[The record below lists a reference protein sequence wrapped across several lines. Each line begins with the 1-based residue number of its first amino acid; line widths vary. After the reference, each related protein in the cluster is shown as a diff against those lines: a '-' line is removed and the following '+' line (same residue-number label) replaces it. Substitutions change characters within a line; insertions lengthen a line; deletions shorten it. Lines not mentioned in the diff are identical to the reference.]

1 MVQILS
7 HAFLRLFL
15 CLFFQEQCTYN
26 QNLLSFICIFI
37 CVWLFLDDYM
47 YCLPGIHSLGH
58 NEDNLIGNMGKE
70 SIFKGSTFID
80 FFWNIPDRIVRPEYN
95 SSMYIHLRFS
105 ERDGHLT
112 FSSFV

>member
-1 MVQILS
+1 MYIQPKLVIVYLY
-7 HAFLRLFL
+7 LYL
-15 CLFFQEQCTYN
+15 CLIV
-26 QNLLSFICIFI
+26 SR
-37 CVWLFLDDYM
+37 WLHVH
-47 YCLPGIHSLGH
+47 CLPGIHSLGH

-95 SSMYIHLRFS
+95 SSMYIHLRFF

-112 FSSFV
+112 FSSFF